1 MSANKI
7 AETSTSTGTG
17 DFTLSGA
24 WNIVDSFNTG
34 NLTFNSYYGLNHVF
48 PYMIQDKLGNWEKGE
63 GYLSASTTLVR
74 LNVYNTSANSTTKIN
89 FPAGDK
95 IVCVPT
101 DARAFGS
108 GMLNKATYSLTGQAV
123 GARGSLTLA
132 ANTIYISP
140 HLIIAPCR
148 ITTIAYRVAAQSAGS
163 TMRVGIYNLTKQS
176 DTGNDYDSAFPLM
189 VDLGTVDTGTTGVK
203 PIICD
208 IKLGQGVYGFAV
220 ISSGTPQIMATG
232 TNILWTG
239 CAANTFDNNPI
250 SFWSVS
256 NGTALAS
263 GLPANTPNAMTAIM
277 NQSSPCALLKGGIL

>member
-17 DFTLSGA
+17 DFTLAGA
-24 WNIVDSFNTG
+24 WSIADSFNTG
-34 NLTFNSYYGLNHVF
+34 NLSFNSFYGLNHVF

-63 GYLSASTTLVR
+63 GYLSTTTNLVR
-74 LNVYNTSANSTTKIN
+74 LNVYNTSANSTAKLN

-95 IVCVPT
+95 LVCVPT
-101 DARAFGS
+101 DARAFGA
-108 GMLNKATYSLTGQAV
+108 GMLNKTIYSLTGQAV
-123 GARGSLTLA
+123 GARGTLALA
-132 ANTIYISP
+132 ANTIYVSP

-148 ITTIAYRVAAQSAGS
+148 ITTIAYRVAALSAGS

-176 DTGNDYDSAFPLM
+176 DTGNDFDSVFPLLI
-189 VDLGTVDTGTTGVK
+189 DLGVVDTSTTGVK
-203 PIICD
+203 PITCD

-220 ISSGTPQIMATG
+220 VSNGTPQIMATG

-239 CAANTFDNNPI
+239 CPANTYENNPI

-256 NGTALAS
+256 SGTALAN
-263 GLPANTPNAMTAIM
+263 GFPASTPNAMSSIM
-277 NQSSPCALLKGGIL
+277 NQSSPCAMLKGGIL